1 MLDFFSPSFLQ
12 PLKPK
17 KKKLSSLENPQ
28 DGERRVRG
36 VELVLPVVLGSCAF
50 PLGKKAT
57 DAETHKW
64 TVYVRGATPKKA
76 ATTSA
81 AAPGQQQ
88 ASAAAAAAA
97 ASDPAIAAAGEDIS
111 DVVSKV
117 VFNLH
122 PTFHN
127 PTREV
132 SEPPFELSEM
142 GWGEF
147 DLTAVLHFVDAA
159 GEPPLEL
166 AHKLRLY
173 SDADPQGTNSK
184 KPVVAEVYDEV
195 VFTEPREAFWRA
207 ASRARGGGGAN
218 GFAGLRPSPRPYST
232 AAHFGAPA
240 PEDELRRLGVARQ
253 RVAQVMTAVRKQMDT
268 LDAHAAAGGSAAQF
282 AAAQQ
287 QRRAQQQQQ
296 QQMQQQQQHQMQMQ
310 QMQMQQNQQQQQQAQ
325 AAAAAAAA
333 AAGLPPGFPPPEAM
347 MM

>member
-1 MLDFFSPSFLQ
+1 M
-12 PLKPK
+12 
-17 KKKLSSLENPQ
+17 
-28 DGERRVRG
+28 
-36 VELVLPVVLGSCAF
+36 
-50 PLGKKAT
+50 
-57 DAETHKW
+57 
-64 TVYVRGATPKKA
+64 
-76 ATTSA
+76 
-81 AAPGQQQ
+81 
-88 ASAAAAAAA
+88 
-97 ASDPAIAAAGEDIS
+97 
-111 DVVSKV
+111 SKV

-132 SEPPFELSEM
+132 SDPPFELSEM

-173 SDADPQGTNSK
+173 SDADPQGTNLK

-195 VFTEPREAFWRA
+195 VFTEPREAFWRS
-207 ASRARGGGGAN
+207 ASKARGGGGGPGGN
-218 GFAGLRPSPRPYST
+218 SFVGLRPSPRPYST

-253 RVAQVMTAVRKQMDT
+253 RVAQVMMAVRKQMDT

-296 QQMQQQQQHQMQMQ
+296 Q
-310 QMQMQQNQQQQQQAQ
+310 MQQNQQLLQQQQQAK
-325 AAAAAAAA
+325 A

>member
-1 MLDFFSPSFLQ
+1 MNGIAHFCFFSSSTST
-12 PLKPK
+12 KTK
-17 KKKLSSLENPQ
+17 KKRSTSTTSQ

-64 TVYVRGATPKKA
+64 TVYVRGATPKK
-76 ATTSA
+76 TNSA
-81 AAPGQQQ
+81 AGQPSS
-88 ASAAAAAAA
+88 ASAPALPSAEEK
-97 ASDPAIAAAGEDIS
+97 AIAAAGEDIS
-111 DVVSKV
+111 DIVSKV

-173 SDADPQGTNSK
+173 SDADPQGTNLK

-207 ASRARGGGGAN
+207 ASKARGGGGGGPGGPA
-218 GFAGLRPSPRPYST
+218 FVGLRPSPRPYST

-253 RVAQVMTAVRKQMDT
+253 RVAQVMMAVRKQMDT

-287 QRRAQQQQQ
+287 QRRAQQQQ
-296 QQMQQQQQHQMQMQ
+296 MQMQ
-310 QMQMQQNQQQQQQAQ
+310 QKQQQLQQQQQAQ
-325 AAAAAAAA
+325 AAAAAAA

>member
-1 MLDFFSPSFLQ
+1 MSSIECSTFLFLQ
-12 PLKPK
+12 PQPQ
-17 KKKLSSLENPQ
+17 Q

-64 TVYVRGATPKKA
+64 TVYVRGATPKKG
-76 ATTSA
+76 TSSSSA
-81 AAPGQQQ
+81 AGQSPAT
-88 ASAAAAAAA
+88 ASL
-97 ASDPAIAAAGEDIS
+97 DPAAIAAAGEDIS
-111 DVVSKV
+111 DIVSKV

-132 SEPPFELSEM
+132 SESPFELSEM

-173 SDADPQGTNSK
+173 SDADPQGTNLK

-207 ASRARGGGGAN
+207 ASRAWGGGGGPGGN
-218 GFAGLRPSPRPYST
+218 TFVGLRPSPRPYST
-232 AAHFGAPA
+232 AAHFGSPA

-253 RVAQVMTAVRKQMDT
+253 RVAQVMSAVRKQMDQ

-282 AAAQQ
+282 AQQRQQ
-287 QRRAQQQQQ
+287 QRRAQQQM
-296 QQMQQQQQHQMQMQ
+296 QMQQQQLQH
-310 QMQMQQNQQQQQQAQ
+310 QQAQ
-325 AAAAAAAA
+325 DAAASA

>member
-1 MLDFFSPSFLQ
+1 M
-12 PLKPK
+12 
-17 KKKLSSLENPQ
+17 
-28 DGERRVRG
+28 
-36 VELVLPVVLGSCAF
+36 LGSCAF

-64 TVYVRGATPKKA
+64 TVYVRGATPKKTPTS
-76 ATTSA
+76 TTPSTPSA
-81 AAPGQQQ
+81 
-88 ASAAAAAAA
+88 ASAAAAHSATDLA
-97 ASDPAIAAAGEDIS
+97 AIAAAGEDIS

-173 SDADPQGTNSK
+173 SDSDPQGTNLR

-207 ASRARGGGGAN
+207 ASRARGGGGGGGGGGGN
-218 GFAGLRPSPRPYST
+218 GFVGPRPSTRPYST

-240 PEDELRRLGVARQ
+240 PEDELRRLGMARQ
-253 RVAQVMTAVRKQMDT
+253 RVAQVMMAVRKQMDT
-268 LDAHAAAGGSAAQF
+268 LDAHAAAGGGAAAAAQF

-287 QRRAQQQQQ
+287 QQQQQRR
-296 QQMQQQQQHQMQMQ
+296 QMQQKQQLQAQQQQHQH
-310 QMQMQQNQQQQQQAQ
+310 QQQA